1 MKGRAIHKYGQHFL
15 VSPRVI
21 GEIVDA
27 AQVLKADNL
36 VEIGPGQGAL
46 TREFIRCGRK
56 DFTVIEIDPEMV
68 QFLQKNLPPDA
79 HIHIIQQNF
88 LQFDLSTLPA
98 VPTQF
103 VSNLPYID
111 AAEILDKVLS
121 FPYFKTAVFM
131 FQKEQ
136 AQKITAKPGEKG
148 YGALSVLTQLRAR
161 ISLIG
166 DVGCGCFNPPPKV
179 QSRVLAFEKISVP
192 ENFNAVSQLVQ
203 TVFLHRRKT
212 LLNALLLGGY
222 DREKI
227 IAALTHLNLPLSV
240 RPERLSPEQFEDLTN
255 NVFLY
260 KLVSKG
266 KGDQL

>member
-1 MKGRAIHKYGQHFL
+1 MKGRTIHKYGQHFL

-27 AQVLKADNL
+27 VQVLKADNL

-46 TREFIRCGRK
+46 TREFIRRGCK
-56 DFTVIEIDPEMV
+56 NFTVIEIDPEMV
-68 QFLQKNLPPDA
+68 QFLQKNLPSEA
-79 HIHIIQQNF
+79 NIHIIQQNF

-121 FPYFKTAVFM
+121 FPCFQTAVFM

-136 AQKITAKPGEKG
+136 TQKITAKPGEKG

-161 ISLIG
+161 VSLIC

-179 QSRVLAFEKISVP
+179 QSRVLAFEKVSTP
-192 ENFNAVSQLVQ
+192 ANFPAVAHLVQ
-203 TVFLHRRKT
+203 AAFLHRRKT
-212 LLNALLLGGY
+212 LLNALLLAGY

-227 IAALTHLNLPLSV
+227 IAALTHLHLRLTV
-240 RPERLSPEQFEDLTN
+240 RPEEITPSMYVALGNYL
-255 NVFLY
+255 
-260 KLVSKG
+260 
-266 KGDQL
+266 